1 MAQVAIRECM
11 AGVVVVVAM
20 VVEDQ
25 VGVVVWWI
33 RAENERR
40 AAADS

>member
-1 MAQVAIRECM
+1 M
-11 AGVVVVVAM
+11 AGVVV

-40 AAADS
+40 AAAGS